1 MVRFIN
7 LTPHVITIVGG
18 NEDSKIISIPPSGEI
33 ARVSIENQLVFNL
46 EGIEI
51 YRAQYG
57 QVEGLPAPEE
67 NTVFIVSTLVRARVP
82 ERLDV
87 ASPGNLVRND
97 AGQPIG
103 CRGLVI
109 N

>member
-1 MVRFIN
+1 MD
-7 LTPHVITIVGG
+7 GEG
-18 NEDSKIISIPPSGEI
+18 NEVLSVPPTGEI
-33 ARVSIENQLVFNL
+33 ARVSIENQLVSNA

-51 YRAQYG
+51 YQSQYG

-67 NTVFIVSTLVRARVP
+67 GTVFIVSTLVRARVP
-82 ERLDV
+82 ERSDV

-103 CRGLVI
+103 CQGLVI